1 MQLTFNSLSLE
12 HFIDPMPT
20 AKLFQDECVMSGWC
34 GVGHLSE
41 DGGVP
46 LLEHVLQL
54 LVGGGAPGCRVT
66 RYIRG
71 LISGSQ

>member
-1 MQLTFNSLSLE
+1 M
-12 HFIDPMPT
+12 
-20 AKLFQDECVMSGWC
+20 
-34 GVGHLSE
+34 GHLSE

-66 RYIRG
+66 TYIRG